1 MLLANGQNSDAN
13 LIGGLHLLTV
23 EEIKTFIDNDAA
35 STKKMFAK
43 TGLRYYE
50 ADHDIKNYRMF
61 FVNAEGKLQEET
73 NRSNIKISHPFF
85 TELVDQTVQ
94 YMLSGKDG
102 FVKSDNPELQAELD
116 DYFNYNEDFLAELY
130 EVLTGTQAKGFEHMY
145 AYKNEENKTAFQ
157 CADSI
162 GVVEVKAKETDDHC
176 EYVIF
181 WYVDTIGKDNK
192 QIKRIQVWDDK
203 QTHFFCQEDDG
214 EIQKDTSVK
223 MNPRPH
229 TTYQKQGDSKI
240 YYKGFGF
247 IPFFRLDNCQKQF
260 SALKP
265 IKALIDDYDLINCG
279 LSNNIQDTNEALYV
293 VKGFQGDNLDELM
306 QNIKTKKHVGVDED
320 GGVEVHTVDIPY
332 EARKA
337 KLELD
342 EKNIYRFGMG
352 FNSAQLGDGNITNIV
367 IKSRY
372 ALLDLKCNKLEIR
385 LKQFMRK
392 LLKVV
397 LAEIN
402 ELNGTDYQQKDVYF
416 NFEREVMTNAADN
429 AQIELTDAQKKQVEI
444 TTLLNLATYLDEET
458 LMQNICDILDI
469 DYEEIK
475 DKLPKQDEAD
485 PYAAQSVLDGVQ
497 PEPAADPV
505 GGDVIE

>member
-1 MLLANGQNSDAN
+1 MLTIS
-13 LIGGLHLLTV
+13 
-23 EEIKTFIDNDAA
+23 EIKTFIDNDRA
-35 STKKMFAK
+35 STKKKLAE

-50 ADHDIKNYRMF
+50 ADHDIKNYRVF
-61 FVNAEGKLQEET
+61 FFDADGQLQEDKT
-73 NRSNIKISHPFF
+73 KSNIKISHPFF
-85 TELVDQTVQ
+85 TELVDQEVQ

-102 FVKSDNPELQAELD
+102 FVMSDKPELQTELD
-116 DYFNYNEDFLAELY
+116 AYFNENEDFMSELY
-130 EVLTGTQAKGFEHMY
+130 EVLTGCVSKGFEYMY
-145 AYKNEENKTAFQ
+145 AFKSKDGKTAFQ
-157 CADSI
+157 CADSM
-162 GVVEVKAKETDDHC
+162 GVVEVRAKETDDGC

-181 WYVDTIGKDNK
+181 WYVDKIGKDNK
-192 QIKRIQVWDDK
+192 KVTRIQVWDDK
-203 QTHFFCQEDDG
+203 QTFFYCQEGDGKIILDD
-214 EIQKDTSVK
+214 SVEH
-223 MNPRPH
+223 NPRPH
-229 TTYQKQGDSKI
+229 VLYKKDGDEATYFE
-240 YYKGFGF
+240 GFGF
-247 IPFFRLDNCQKQF
+247 IPFFRLDNCKKQF
-260 SALKP
+260 SGLKP
-265 IKALIDDYDLINCG
+265 IKALIDDYDLMSCG

-306 QNIKTKKHVGVDED
+306 VNMKAKKHIGVDDD

-332 EARKA
+332 QARQT
-337 KLELD
+337 KLDLD

-352 FNSAQLGDGNITNIV
+352 FNSAQLGDGNVTNIV

-402 ELNGTDYQQKDVYF
+402 EQNGTDYQQKDVWF

-429 AQIELTDAQKKQVEI
+429 AQIELTDAQKQQVQI
-444 TTLLNLATYLDEET
+444 TTILNLATYLDEET

-475 DKLPKQDEAD
+475 DKLPKREEAD
-485 PYAAQSVLDGVQ
+485 PYAAQTALDAVQTEDEDSV
-497 PEPAADPV
+497 
-505 GGDVIE
+505 VIGA